1 MKPTTKVVWSM
12 GGEQRGPM
20 GIEHRGTDG
29 ERRRM
34 PRYHL
39 AVPVDIWL
47 ANRRMSKP
55 HRGSLHNLSGVG
67 VGLTLGQPLKTNQKV
82 TLRFPMYSAEGTGAS
97 EFLIPRGIS
106 EFLTARVIWQRGD
119 CVGLAFD
126 PPLEGTKGGVV
137 FQQITGEG
145 RLEVDPLLRADSS
158 AVRGRQVCWDC
169 WPLCEFHPLHKAP

>member
-1 MKPTTKVVWSM
+1 
-12 GGEQRGPM
+12 
-20 GIEHRGTDG
+20 
-29 ERRRM
+29 M

-67 VGLTLGQPLKTNQKV
+67 VGLSLGQPLKTNQKV
-82 TLRFPMYSAEGTGAS
+82 TLRFPMYSAEGTGAP
-97 EFLIPRGIS
+97 EFLAI
-106 EFLTARVIWQRGD
+106 RVIWQRGD

-126 PPLEGTKGGVV
+126 PPLEGTEGGVV
-137 FQQITGEG
+137 FQHITGER

-158 AVRGRQVCWDC
+158 AVQRAPSLLGLLASLRISSLQ
-169 WPLCEFHPLHKAP
+169 KAP